1 MRGAGGQF
9 EHTLTPE
16 ILMKL
21 EAKNASLDML
31 HDMDASEIGAM
42 MRHPAAGRPIKQ
54 VRKRDESEA

>member
-1 MRGAGGQF
+1 
-9 EHTLTPE
+9 
-16 ILMKL
+16 MKL